1 MSNDDIAMLVALCR
15 DVCSGSV
22 GKITWLL
29 EDLGSMEP
37 NDKKRLWG
45 KLDSDTKQAI
55 KSAKQ
60 SC

>member
-15 DVCSGSV
+15 DVFSGNI
-22 GKITWLL
+22 GHRMLLL
-29 EDLGSMEP
+29 EDLGNMEP
-37 NDKKRLWG
+37 KDKTRLWNQ
-45 KLDSDTKQAI
+45 LDGDTKQAI